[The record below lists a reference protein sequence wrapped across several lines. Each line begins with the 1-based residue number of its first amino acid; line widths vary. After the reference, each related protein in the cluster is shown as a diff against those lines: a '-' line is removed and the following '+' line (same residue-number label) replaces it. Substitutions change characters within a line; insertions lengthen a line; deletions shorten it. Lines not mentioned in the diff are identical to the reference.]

1 MIALENNT
9 LKVEV
14 KDDNLDLTFKFE
26 LSNQELKEFKD
37 ICTSFEENSITFQ
50 NSNYIC
56 DCHFTPFLDGFSVVA
71 TIKSAMGKPLEIVD
85 VDEVDNIQEH
95 KD

>member
-1 MIALENNT
+1 MITLENNT

-56 DCHFTPFLDGFSVVA
+56 NCHFTSFLDGFSVVT

-85 VDEVDNIQEH
+85 VDEVDNIQ
-95 KD
+95 KF